1 MPATDRIATPPVLL
15 SRSDRTA
22 VVALNR
28 PAQMNCLGARMLG
41 ELERVFSFLEEDNDL
56 AVVIVTGMGGVF
68 SAGADLNE
76 VAALDAHRAI
86 GFSRRG
92 QALMSRLD
100 HPARI
105 SIAAIDGYCLGGGLD
120 LALGCDLRYATP
132 RASFQHPGARRGII
146 TGWGGTARLPR
157 LVGDG
162 AARWMFMTA
171 ERIDARE
178 AYRYGLI
185 NEICEDAM
193 ARAERMAASI
203 VSRWSPEQIAE
214 LKAEKKCRQFR
225 V

>member
-1 MPATDRIATPPVLL
+1 MQVTDWIATPPVLL
-15 SRSDRTA
+15 SRSNRTA

-28 PAQMNCLGARMLG
+28 PAQINRLGARMLG
-41 ELERVFSFLEEDNDL
+41 ELERVFSSLEEDNDL

-76 VAALDAHRAI
+76 VAALDAQTAI
-86 GFSRRG
+86 GFARRG

-157 LVGDG
+157 LIGDG

-171 ERIDARE
+171 ECIDARE
-178 AYRYGLI
+178 AYRCRLI

-193 ARAERMAASI
+193 ARAERMAALI
-203 VSRWSPEQIAE
+203 VSRWGPEQIAE
-214 LKAEKKCRQFR
+214 LKARKRRK
-225 V
+225 